1 MTTKDLVEVSMAR
14 KRKAEREKG
23 RREEG
28 IKGKKTEKRIPG
40 NAIISGTL
48 SKEKSGSSECIF
60 TLLYKWSHQQCYMCC
75 GKENIHGTAGIKHSV
90 LSIW

>member
-1 MTTKDLVEVSMAR
+1 MVEISMAR
-14 KRKAEREKG
+14 KRKSEREKG

-28 IKGKKTEKRIPG
+28 IKGKKTEKRISG

-60 TLLYKWSHQQCYMCC
+60 KLLYKWSNQQFYMCC
-75 GKENIHGTAGIKHSV
+75 GKENIHGTVGIKHSV

>member
-1 MTTKDLVEVSMAR
+1 MAR
-14 KRKAEREKG
+14 NRKAEREKG

-28 IKGKKTEKRIPG
+28 IKGKKTEKRISG

-60 TLLYKWSHQQCYMCC
+60 KLLYK
-75 GKENIHGTAGIKHSV
+75 
-90 LSIW
+90 

>member
-1 MTTKDLVEVSMAR
+1 MAR
-14 KRKAEREKG
+14 NRKAEREKG

-28 IKGKKTEKRIPG
+28 IKGKKTEKRISG

-60 TLLYKWSHQQCYMCC
+60 KLLYKWSNQQFYMCC
-75 GKENIHGTAGIKHSV
+75 GKENIHGTVGIKHSV